1 MSSVFNIKIQKW
13 IWNLNKAP
21 LYLWRYLDFII
32 LDQLLNVK
40 RIKIIYSQFN
50 FIIWLCSIILK
61 LEGLALGSKG
71 ISISSYKLYIVKIK
85 YKEKNILANF
95 RSLNFKYKSFKI

>member
-13 IWNLNKAP
+13 IWNLNETS

-40 RIKIIYSQFN
+40 RIKIIYSQSN

-61 LEGLALGSKG
+61 LEGLALGSKD
-71 ISISSYKLYIVKIK
+71 IAISSYKLYIVKIK
-85 YKEKNILANF
+85 YKEKNISTNF